1 MYLTIFIR
9 QKKNIKIIPQN
20 IFILDQSYQDNII
33 MALKALYNSI
43 DYEFW
48 LVSIDRPVDISGYLS
63 NLQILYNET
72 QDIYRRKLI
81 MEDLDKANDFMKDNV
96 TDIEYYILF
105 KAKDNEIIQRRIR
118 ELIMGFSNCQIN
130 ANQVSNEDLRVLLDS
145 FLNGGIKTENK
156 AVFNE

>member
-1 MYLTIFIR
+1 
-9 QKKNIKIIPQN
+9 
-20 IFILDQSYQDNII
+20 
-33 MALKALYNSI
+33 
-43 DYEFW
+43 
-48 LVSIDRPVDISGYLS
+48 
-63 NLQILYNET
+63 
-72 QDIYRRKLI
+72 
-81 MEDLDKANDFMKDNV
+81 MKDNV